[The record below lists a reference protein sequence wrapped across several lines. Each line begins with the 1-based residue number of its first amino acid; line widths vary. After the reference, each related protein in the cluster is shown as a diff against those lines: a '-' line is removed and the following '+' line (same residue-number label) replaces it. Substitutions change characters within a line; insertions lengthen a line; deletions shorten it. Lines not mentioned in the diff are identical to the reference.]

1 MNLYLMFSIETI
13 LIALIIFLIAYI
25 KKKKIGEPLLI
36 LSITSN
42 KPAIISTS
50 IQFFFFVIMT
60 IICIRK
66 ILTIDIVGILAIL
79 LVGIYAGIELSKM
92 LMLFLNI
99 GIYENGAVT
108 NNGIIYLDEIDY
120 TYSSKLQN
128 QDLHLVGF
136 VKFIKSMRMRYTFYV
151 SEDEKKQIKKLG
163 KMFSTKVKL

>member
-1 MNLYLMFSIETI
+1 
-13 LIALIIFLIAYI
+13 
-25 KKKKIGEPLLI
+25 
-36 LSITSN
+36 
-42 KPAIISTS
+42 
-50 IQFFFFVIMT
+50 
-60 IICIRK
+60 
-66 ILTIDIVGILAIL
+66 
-79 LVGIYAGIELSKM
+79 M

-128 QDLHLVGF
+128 QDLYLVGF